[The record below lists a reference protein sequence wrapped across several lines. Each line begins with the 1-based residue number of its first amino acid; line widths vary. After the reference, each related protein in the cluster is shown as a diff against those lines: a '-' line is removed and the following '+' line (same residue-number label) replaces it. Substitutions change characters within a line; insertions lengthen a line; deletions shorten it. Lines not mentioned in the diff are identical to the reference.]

1 MQPVD
6 YELMRRA
13 MVESQLRTSGVSEPW
28 LLAAM
33 GSVAREDFVPESH
46 RATAYMDRSIAR
58 SDGSVINPPVTTAL
72 MLQAAEVTPTD
83 RALLIGDGSG
93 YTAAV
98 LAQRTGH
105 VVASVDGSDAESSGF
120 SVVLIDGAVEVLP
133 EAIVAALA
141 EGGRLVTGTVEKGVT
156 SLAFGIKRAGAVALR
171 HFADVEIALLPQ
183 FAKRPE
189 FVF

>member
-46 RATAYMDRSIAR
+46 RATAYMDRSIACG
-58 SDGSVINPPVTTAL
+58 DGSVIAPPVTTGL
-72 MLQAAEVTPTD
+72 MLQAAEITPTD
-83 RALLIGDGSG
+83 HVLLIGDGSG
-93 YTAAV
+93 YTAAL

-105 VVASVDGSDAESSGF
+105 IVASADGS
-120 SVVLIDGAVEVLP
+120 
-133 EAIVAALA
+133 AA
-141 EGGRLVTGTVEKGVT
+141 TTV
-156 SLAFGIKRAGAVALR
+156 S
-171 HFADVEIALLPQ
+171 
-183 FAKRPE
+183 
-189 FVF
+189 